1 MEGSLTIIK
10 INDNPEYEISNDRD
24 TVNHAETMQK
34 NEIAYLLEGELRIIM
49 KINGEGVGYLR
60 YIFLIRFF
68 FHSRRYNQFMGFYVF
83 LSTR

>member
-24 TVNHAETMQK
+24 TVNHAETIQK

-49 KINGEGVGYLR
+49 KINGEGGGGTYDK
-60 YIFLIRFF
+60 FF
-68 FHSRRYNQFMGFYVF
+68 
-83 LSTR
+83 

>member
-24 TVNHAETMQK
+24 TVNHAETIQK

-49 KINGEGVGYLR
+49 KINGEGGGTYDT
-60 YIFLIRFF
+60 FF
-68 FHSRRYNQFMGFYVF
+68 
-83 LSTR
+83 

>member
-24 TVNHAETMQK
+24 TVNHAETIQK

-49 KINGEGVGYLR
+49 KINGEGGGVLTIHFFDK
-60 YIFLIRFF
+60 IFFSF
-68 FHSRRYNQFMGFYVF
+68 A
-83 LSTR
+83 